1 MILLVMFVAL
11 LALVLL
17 NVPIAVSLGVVA
29 MFAMAAT
36 SGIGGLPNAALVLY
50 SGSMKFALIAIPL
63 FILAGAIMN
72 SSGISTRL
80 INLAS
85 ALVGFIR
92 GGLAMVTVSASLF
105 FAEISGSA
113 VADVAALGSIL
124 IPAMKRRGYPTPFA
138 AAVSPS
144 RALSMSEP

>member
-1 MILLVMFVAL
+1 MILLVMFLAL

-29 MFAMAAT
+29 IFAMAAT
-36 SGIGGLPNAALVLY
+36 DGITGLPNAALVLY
-50 SGSMKFALIAIPL
+50 SGTLKFALIAIPL

-72 SSGISTRL
+72 ASGISRRL

-105 FAEISGSA
+105 FA
-113 VADVAALGSIL
+113 
-124 IPAMKRRGYPTPFA
+124 
-138 AAVSPS
+138 
-144 RALSMSEP
+144 

>member
-36 SGIGGLPNAALVLY
+36 SGIGGLPNAARVLY

-72 SSGISTRL
+72 SSGIDRKS
-80 INLAS
+80 
-85 ALVGFIR
+85 V
-92 GGLAMVTVSASLF
+92 V
-105 FAEISGSA
+105 
-113 VADVAALGSIL
+113 
-124 IPAMKRRGYPTPFA
+124 
-138 AAVSPS
+138 
-144 RALSMSEP
+144 

>member
-50 SGSMKFALIAIPL
+50 S
-63 FILAGAIMN
+63 
-72 SSGISTRL
+72 
-80 INLAS
+80 
-85 ALVGFIR
+85 
-92 GGLAMVTVSASLF
+92 
-105 FAEISGSA
+105 
-113 VADVAALGSIL
+113 
-124 IPAMKRRGYPTPFA
+124 
-138 AAVSPS
+138 
-144 RALSMSEP
+144 